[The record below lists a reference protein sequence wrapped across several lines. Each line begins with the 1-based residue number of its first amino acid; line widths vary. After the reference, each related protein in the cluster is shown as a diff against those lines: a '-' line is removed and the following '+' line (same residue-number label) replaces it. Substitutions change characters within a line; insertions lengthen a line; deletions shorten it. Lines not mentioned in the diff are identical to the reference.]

1 MRFETRRLSVETP
14 EGIGVVNITPQIRD
28 MLAEAGLRQGFVVV
42 SSNHTTTALAINENE
57 ERLLDDFRN
66 FFSTLVP
73 ANLRYKH
80 NDIHLRDCPEDEPE
94 NAHSHIMAVLLGSSE
109 SIPVDQGA
117 LQLGE
122 WQSVLLFELDG
133 PRSREVKV
141 QLVGE

>member
-133 PRSREVKV
+133 PRSRQVKV

>member
-57 ERLLDDFRN
+57 ERLLDDFRT